1 MYDLKERSVYSK
13 QEHLKLILS
22 ASILN
27 GFATGV
33 SNALGDSSPTGETLL
48 SYIKTQKEEMLK
60 SAFDRL
66 VNENVRRLRR
76 QRRFGMPL
84 PVAVYLHD
92 VMYYGDHDSTPM
104 IIGTKHADGSNYAF
118 EYLSASVLVDGER
131 LIIAVLSLKTK
142 EGCSFMYSTDY
153 SKVKGGAQGKD
164 SLSGLRRWILQH
176 RYLEAIGAVQTEV
189 HRSHRPNLQDKENED
204 LAWKEIHI
212 YDERT

>member
-1 MYDLKERSVYSK
+1 MHWHNHYGQPTLAIDFDVYMKGLDRRKKNKLARFIEKQLEPFLMYDLKERSVYSK
-13 QEHLKLILS
+13 QEHLKLLLS

-60 SAFDRL
+60 SAFDRR

-84 PVAVYLHD
+84 PVAVDLHD

-104 IIGTKHADGSNYAF
+104 IIGTKHTDGSNYAF

-142 EGCSFMYSTDY
+142 KDIPSCT
-153 SKVKGGAQGKD
+153 AQIIRK
-164 SLSGLRRWILQH
+164 LRGPTIF
-176 RYLEAIGAVQTEV
+176 AP
-189 HRSHRPNLQDKENED
+189 S
-204 LAWKEIHI
+204 
-212 YDERT
+212 EREL